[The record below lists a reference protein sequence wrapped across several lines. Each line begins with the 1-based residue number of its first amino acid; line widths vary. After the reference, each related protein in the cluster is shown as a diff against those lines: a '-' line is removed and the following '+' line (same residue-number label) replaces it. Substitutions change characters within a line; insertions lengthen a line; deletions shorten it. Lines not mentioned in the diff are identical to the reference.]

1 MKLVL
6 SIVRDDDA
14 DKVINALVKRG
25 FSVTRMASTGGFLR
39 EGNTT
44 IMSGVEDDRVDEM
57 LETIRANVTPRLRA
71 PSGEPISGATA
82 FVLNLESI
90 EKV

>member
-14 DKVINALVKRG
+14 DKVINALVEQG
-25 FSVTRMASTGGFLR
+25 FSITRMASTGGFLR

-44 IMSGVEDDRVDEM
+44 IMSGVEEDRVDEM
-57 LETIRANVTPRLRA
+57 LEIIRANVTPRSRA
-71 PSGEPISGATA
+71 PSGEFVSGATA

>member
-1 MKLVL
+1 MKLIL

-14 DKVINALVKRG
+14 DKVISALVERG

-57 LETIRANVTPRLRA
+57 LETIRANVTPRSRA
-71 PSGEPISGATA
+71 PSGEFVSGATA
-82 FVLNLESI
+82 FVLNLESVK
-90 EKV
+90 KV

>member
-14 DKVINALVKRG
+14 DKVINALVERG
-25 FSVTRMASTGGFLR
+25 FSITRMASTGGFLR

-57 LETIRANVTPRLRA
+57 LETIRANVTPRSGV
-71 PSGEPISGATA
+71 PSGEFVSGATA